1 MAVSGYVVVTALMIG
16 LGFLITDLLES
27 GPIGRGDADA
37 TSWLADHRTAGL
49 DGLTKLVSLSAD
61 TMGAIS
67 IALVVAVVLAIGRRW
82 QAIAALVVGLV
93 LELLVFLTANYVV
106 GRPRPDVQQL
116 GSEPSTSSF
125 PSGHTAATMV
135 IYLLVAVVVTASTAR
150 LIWRALAWTAVVVMP
165 AAVGFARV
173 YRGMHHPT
181 DVLAG
186 ALMGV
191 AVLAVALVAVRAA
204 KAASAPAHAEI
215 DASRGARGS
224 RPRRSPRGH
233 GLMGAPVAVVA
244 HQQKVLG
251 GGLPEL
257 RRQLASAGIEDPA
270 WFEVPKSK
278 KAPKRVRR
286 RRRGGRPPVRVGR
299 RRDGAALHRCHR
311 RHDVTLAILPAGT
324 ANLLATNLGIPHDL
338 EGALESA
345 SEAAIGRWTWRP
357 STASTSRSCRAW
369 ASTRR

>member
-1 MAVSGYVVVTALMIG
+1 MVALI
-16 LGFLITDLLES
+16 
-27 GPIGRGDADA
+27 
-37 TSWLADHRTAGL
+37 
-49 DGLTKLVSLSAD
+49 
-61 TMGAIS
+61 
-67 IALVVAVVLAIGRRW
+67 LAIGRRW

-106 GRPRPDVQQL
+106 GRPRPDVDQL
-116 GSEPSTSSF
+116 GSVPSTSSF

-191 AVLAVALVAVRAA
+191 AVLTVALVAVRAA
-204 KAASAPAHAEI
+204 KAASAPVHQAA
-215 DASRGARGS
+215 DPSAARRGS

-257 RRQLASAGIEDPA
+257 RRQLASAGIDDPA

-278 KAPKRVRR
+278 KAPKRVRQ
-286 RRRGGRPPVRVGR
+286 
-299 RRDGAALHRCHR
+299 
-311 RHDVTLAILPAGT
+311 AI
-324 ANLLATNLGIPHDL
+324 D
-338 EGALESA
+338 EGAELLLVWGGDGMVQRCIDA
-345 SEAAIGRWTWRP
+345 DRRP
-357 STASTSRSCRAW
+357 
-369 ASTRR
+369 

>member
-1 MAVSGYVVVTALMIG
+1 MSAPLKAPGEPGEHPPVGSVEPAAPVPCALQRMTDRAGDRAGERARGHGHPSLRAFSAVAVGGYVVVAALMIG

-61 TMGAIS
+61 TIGAIS

-106 GRPRPDVQQL
+106 GRPRPDVHQL

-173 YRGMHHPT
+173 YRGMHHPI

-204 KAASAPAHAEI
+204 KAASAPVHAGGR
-215 DASRGARGS
+215 SLRGS
-224 RPRRSPRGH
+224 PRLPSAPISSGPRADGC
-233 GLMGAPVAVVA
+233 
-244 HQQKVLG
+244 
-251 GGLPEL
+251 
-257 RRQLASAGIEDPA
+257 S
-270 WFEVPKSK
+270 
-278 KAPKRVRR
+278 
-286 RRRGGRPPVRVGR
+286 RRGGRSPAEGAR
-299 RRDGAALHRCHR
+299 RRTSRAAPTAGQR
-311 RHDVTLAILPAGT
+311 RH
-324 ANLLATNLGIPHDL
+324 
-338 EGALESA
+338 
-345 SEAAIGRWTWRP
+345 R
-357 STASTSRSCRAW
+357 
-369 ASTRR
+369 

>member
-1 MAVSGYVVVTALMIG
+1 MPTSLKAPGEPGEHPPLGSVEPAAPVPCGLQRMTDRAGDRVGERARGHGHPSLRAFSAAVVAGYVVVAALMIG

-27 GPIGRGDADA
+27 GPIGRGDTDA

-49 DGLTKLVSLSAD
+49 DGLTKLASLSAD
-61 TMGAIS
+61 TIGAIS

-106 GRPRPDVQQL
+106 GRPRPDVPQL

-150 LIWRALAWTAVVVMP
+150 LIWRALAWTAVVLMP

-204 KAASAPAHAEI
+204 KAASAPAQEEVGPSA
-215 DASRGARGS
+215 ARE
-224 RPRRSPRGH
+224 
-233 GLMGAPVAVVA
+233 APARA
-244 HQQKVLG
+244 
-251 GGLPEL
+251 
-257 RRQLASAGIEDPA
+257 D
-270 WFEVPKSK
+270 
-278 KAPKRVRR
+278 
-286 RRRGGRPPVRVGR
+286 
-299 RRDGAALHRCHR
+299 
-311 RHDVTLAILPAGT
+311 
-324 ANLLATNLGIPHDL
+324 LLEATG
-338 EGALESA
+338 
-345 SEAAIGRWTWRP
+345 
-357 STASTSRSCRAW
+357 
-369 ASTRR
+369 